1 MRRNAPLRRSIQ
13 YPQFSP
19 FQRAVHAHVLCKAC
33 NVLFLPLQALKQI
46 KSSES
51 SGDEWG
57 LVFSE
62 PANMVAQG
70 CVVARPLHLVEG
82 GDGVEV
88 TAANA
93 QEYLRAVER
102 LYLGD
107 GIAMQVQAL
116 RSGFYS
122 IIPQEKIS
130 ILGASGLWHLLGALA
145 CPEFDREDLRIGFE
159 PKHGYTVDSPQ
170 YQWLIETLLT
180 FDEDQRRATVRFLT
194 GSPSLPSGF
203 QGLPKRLTVQ
213 LLLHDNGQPVGD
225 SYLPVIQ
232 CCFGLFKLPRC
243 ALTCSRRASCTHQT
257 RPFHPAPAA
266 RLSFWPKLMYVH
278 FFVLRYSSAEIL
290 REKLLYAVLAK
301 YARTCRRFA
310 SGALTFILRSG
321 FLNQ

>member
-1 MRRNAPLRRSIQ
+1 LCT
-13 YPQFSP
+13 
-19 FQRAVHAHVLCKAC
+19 VL
-33 NVLFLPLQALKQI
+33 VGPLQVLKQI
-46 KSSES
+46 KSSQS
-51 SGDEWG
+51 SGEEYG

-62 PANMVAQG
+62 PANIVAQG
-70 CVVARPLHLVEG
+70 CVVALPLHLVEG
-82 GDGVEV
+82 GDGIEV

-130 ILGASGLWHLLGALA
+130 ILGASGLWHHLGAVA
-145 CPEFDREDLRIGFE
+145 CPEFDPEDLRIGFE

-170 YQWLIETLLT
+170 YLWLIETLLT

-194 GSPSLPSGF
+194 GSPALPSGF

-213 LLLHDNGQPVGD
+213 LQTTPTGQPVGD
-225 SYLPVIQ
+225 SYLPSIQ

-243 ALTCSRRASCTHQT
+243 AAMRSFRASCTHET
-257 RPFHPAPAA
+257 ALPPSSRSSLVVVAKTH
-266 RLSFWPKLMYVH
+266 VH

-290 REKLLYAVLAK
+290 REKLLYAVFAK

-321 FLNQ
+321 FLNE